1 MVSSFVVMSCKFWN
15 VTNVTTRLCLIRQ
28 WNCGIV
34 LLESK
39 EKVLPIKKGDAL
51 ALPFGAVTWWYNNND
66 ETLVVLF
73 LGDTSKGHKQG
84 EFTNLYLTRSNGL
97 FTRIRRPGLGPR
109 RRRRQQVRQERN
121 RQRHCQGE
129 GRFQDAHAIHGGQ
142 EGNDTQ
148 L

>member
-1 MVSSFVVMSCKFWN
+1 MVSSFVVISCKFWN
-15 VTNVTTRLCLIRQ
+15 VTNVTTSLCLIRQ

-97 FTRIRRPGLGPR
+97 FTRIRRSGLGPR
-109 RRRRQQVRQERN
+109 RRRHQQVRQEPN

-129 GRFQDAHAIHGGQ
+129 GRFQDAHAIHAGQ